1 MKIADTVFKNDEKIS
16 YLLRSLY
23 ARSGYAHFKMSQFEE
38 YDLYVRN
45 KDFLISDSIIT
56 FTDTNGKLMALKPDV
71 TFSIIKNN
79 KYAPGT
85 VQRYYYNENVYRVS
99 KDTQAFKE
107 IMQTGLECIGD
118 IDDYSIFEV
127 LTLAAQSL
135 KLISDTCVLTVSYL
149 DFIFEILDSFSVS
162 QADKSAMLKYIA
174 EKNIHELSKKCAD
187 CGVEQ
192 VKADALCQLAG
203 VYGTADEVLPR
214 LRQMLCGIV
223 KEHSIARF
231 ESIVGLLA
239 GSDCGDILRVDFS
252 VVSDMKYYNGIVF
265 KGFVEGVPASVLSG
279 GQYDRLMQKM
289 GHKSRAIGFAV
300 YLDMLRRQNSLKRY
314 DADIALIYDE
324 GADLAAIRRVAE
336 ELSADGA
343 TVQLQRQLPQ
353 KAKYRQIL
361 HFADGEVK
369 AVENDA

>member
-1 MKIADTVFKNDEKIS
+1 MKIADTVFKNDERIS

-23 ARSGYAHFKMSQFEE
+23 AKYGYSHFKMSQFEE

-118 IDDYSIFEV
+118 IDDYSINEV
-127 LTLAAQSL
+127 LMLAAKSL
-135 KLISDTCVLTVSYL
+135 KTISENPVLTVSYL
-149 DFIFEILDSFSVS
+149 DFIFDILGSFAVS
-162 QADKSAMLKYIA
+162 QEAKNEMLKCIG
-174 EKNIHELSKKCAD
+174 EKNLHELSKSCTEN
-187 CGVEQ
+187 GVDPA
-192 VKADALCQLAG
+192 KADALCRLAG
-203 VYGTADEVLPR
+203 LYGTAETVLPR
-214 LRQMLCGIV
+214 LRQILSGIAAP
-223 KEHSIARF
+223 EALTRF
-231 ESIVGLLA
+231 ENLVSGLA
-239 GSDCGDILRVDFS
+239 GSDCADILRIDFS

-265 KGFVEGVPASVLSG
+265 KGFVEGVPVSVLSG
-279 GQYDRLMQKM
+279 GQYDRLMDKM

-300 YLDMLRRQNSLKRY
+300 YLDTLRRQNGFKSY
-314 DADIALIYDE
+314 AADVALLYDE
-324 GADLAAIRRVAE
+324 NADVTALQQTAE
-336 ELSADGA
+336 SLRAEGL
-343 TVQLQRQLPQ
+343 TVQMQRNLPE
-353 KAKYRQIL
+353 KAKYKQIL
-361 HFADGEVK
+361 RFENGEVK